1 MLCTVC
7 RGRTP
12 HVFQENVKKELN
24 LTNIKVIAYLIVGSP
39 EEEREDFEATIE
51 WVKKHRDI
59 LLTSIILP
67 YTINGVGNC
76 NQTISA
82 EELKWRL
89 SELEEHNQ
97 MLVELKNEEHENKEY
112 HIELCKD
119 KIIWLN
125 TEIEELKE
133 LIKECLE
140 FLRML

>member
-1 MLCTVC
+1 MKIVDRINKIKCADRL
-7 RGRTP
+7 
-12 HVFQENVKKELN
+12 QELY
-24 LTNIKVIAYLIVGSP
+24 I
-39 EEEREDFEATIE
+39 D
-51 WVKKHRDI
+51 
-59 LLTSIILP
+59 
-67 YTINGVGNC
+67 
-76 NQTISA
+76 
-82 EELKWRL
+82 LKWRL

-97 MLVELKNEEHENKEY
+97 MLVELKTKNMKNREY

>member
-1 MLCTVC
+1 MKVVDRINKIKCVDRL
-7 RGRTP
+7 
-12 HVFQENVKKELN
+12 QELY
-24 LTNIKVIAYLIVGSP
+24 I
-39 EEEREDFEATIE
+39 
-51 WVKKHRDI
+51 
-59 LLTSIILP
+59 
-67 YTINGVGNC
+67 
-76 NQTISA
+76 
-82 EELKWRL
+82 ELKWRL

-97 MLVELKNEEHENKEY
+97 ILVELKNKEDENKEY

>member
-1 MLCTVC
+1 MKIVD
-7 RGRTP
+7 RI
-12 HVFQENVKKELN
+12 NK
-24 LTNIKVIAYLIVGSP
+24 IKCVDRLQGLYI
-39 EEEREDFEATIE
+39 
-51 WVKKHRDI
+51 
-59 LLTSIILP
+59 
-67 YTINGVGNC
+67 
-76 NQTISA
+76 
-82 EELKWRL
+82 ELKWRL

-97 MLVELKNEEHENKEY
+97 MLVDLKNEEHENKEY

>member
-1 MLCTVC
+1 M
-7 RGRTP
+7 
-12 HVFQENVKKELN
+12 K
-24 LTNIKVIAYLIVGSP
+24 IVD
-39 EEEREDFEATIE
+39 R
-51 WVKKHRDI
+51 
-59 LLTSIILP
+59 
-67 YTINGVGNC
+67 INKSKCADRLQGLY
-76 NQTISA
+76 I
-82 EELKWRL
+82 ELKWRL

-97 MLVELKNEEHENKEY
+97 MLVELKNEEYENKEY